1 MTEIYF
7 AAWFI
12 ILALY
17 LFLSDLHCFLGC
29 AHLPDYFFY
38 LICTAL
44 IKILFMFLVLG
55 CQFQSH
61 YDIIICLRII
71 ERNERTLILSAS
83 GDRCI
88 QLSDIEGV
96 NIGCFGQVAN

>member
-1 MTEIYF
+1 MVHNF
-7 AAWFI
+7 SV
-12 ILALY
+12 LY

-29 AHLPDYFFY
+29 LLVVLTIFIY
-38 LICTAL
+38 LICAAQ
-44 IKILFMFLVLG
+44 IKILFVFLVLG
-55 CQFQSH
+55 CQYQSH

-96 NIGCFGQVAN
+96 TIGCFGQVAN